1 MKSAIFQERQPL
13 QSRATPKHGL
23 KRRPQTQSPQI
34 VPSTGPKFSNW
45 SLEELISNY
54 TVNGTLPT
62 PLSPTLPPRFES
74 KKSETEDNE
83 QDGDDSND
91 SEMDSIPVSL
101 LSPLPTL
108 GSKTDHPT
116 LKAPKARSVP
126 AQTKSSILSPRSL
139 VRIINKLSDLERP
152 RLLVRINYK
161 SQVFKSRSKP
171 NSILTDEVNSP
182 IKAAEVSKREQESK
196 PSRAHEF
203 KPLASWAGVIKDI
216 QSQCE
221 RISSKD
227 FFFSVVLEFDSIL
240 CSVIACSEGQK
251 LGGKSSTVER
261 NWSYVHSTIP
271 QFVSRIE
278 KYLKL
283 NSVSDK
289 KKSMLSFLVAILAI
303 IRALLLKRVNAN
315 IELRIKSE
323 GQENLQRINELRK
336 QIIDN
341 FHKIE
346 DHFAQSQSFF
356 SLSPPPA
363 TVFPNSWHHRVS
375 SIPRPTNG
383 ALSPSTDRYF
393 LPLGSYSDLREAV
406 AYLHNCVREFSEIF
420 GAEINGG
427 VRYNLQ
433 SGQKR
438 TSQIIAT

>member
-1 MKSAIFQERQPL
+1 MKSAIFQDRQPL
-13 QSRATPKHGL
+13 QTRATPKHGL

-34 VPSTGPKFSNW
+34 GPSSGPKFSSW
-45 SLEELISNY
+45 SLEDLISNY
-54 TVNGTLPT
+54 TVNGSLPT

-74 KKSETEDNE
+74 KKFEPEDND

-91 SEMDSIPVSL
+91 SELDSIPVSL
-101 LSPLPTL
+101 LSPIPTL
-108 GSKTDHPT
+108 GTKAEQPV

-126 AQTKSSILSPRSL
+126 AQGKSSFVNSKNQ
-139 VRIINKLSDLERP
+139 VRIINKLSDIERP

-161 SQVFKSRSKP
+161 SQTYKLKSKLNAEETHSPSKVFDASKKEHVNKSSKE
-171 NSILTDEVNSP
+171 L
-182 IKAAEVSKREQESK
+182 
-196 PSRAHEF
+196 EF
-203 KPLASWAGVIKDI
+203 KPRASWAGTIRDL

-227 FFFSVVLEFDSIL
+227 FFFSVVLEFDLII
-240 CSVIACSEGQK
+240 CSVIACEPEERQK
-251 LGGKSSTVER
+251 LLGKPSVAER
-261 NWSYVHSTIP
+261 NWSYVHSSVP

-289 KKSMLSFLVAILAI
+289 MKSMLSFLVAILAI
-303 IRALLLKRVNAN
+303 IRALLLKRINAY
-315 IELRIKSE
+315 IEVRIKGE
-323 GQENLQRINELRK
+323 GQENIQRISDLRK
-336 QIIDN
+336 QIVDN
-341 FHKIE
+341 YHKIE
-346 DHFAQSQSFF
+346 DNFAQSQSFF

-375 SIPRPTNG
+375 SIPRPTSIT
-383 ALSPSTDRYF
+383 LSPSADRYF

-420 GAEINGG
+420 ASELNGG
-427 VRYNLQ
+427 ARYSLQ

-438 TSQIIAT
+438 SS